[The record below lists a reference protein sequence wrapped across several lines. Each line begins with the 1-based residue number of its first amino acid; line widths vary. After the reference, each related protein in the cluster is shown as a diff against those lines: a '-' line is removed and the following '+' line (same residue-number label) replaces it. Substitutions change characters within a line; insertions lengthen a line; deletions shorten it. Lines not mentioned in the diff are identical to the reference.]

1 MVFFAVKTKIKETMD
16 NNKNAIKRDKA
27 ELAQSLESGSILSK
41 VVILGTAHGINTPG
55 KCSPDK
61 KFREYKFSREVI
73 NILKPWHQ
81 KFAYTTTENISVL
94 FL

>member
-1 MVFFAVKTKIKETMD
+1 MVSFAVKTKIKETMD

-41 VVILGTAHGINTPG
+41 VVILGTAHGINMPG

-61 KFREYKFSREVI
+61 NNYDFTTYFS
-73 NILKPWHQ
+73 
-81 KFAYTTTENISVL
+81 L
-94 FL
+94 FLFGLVVFCLIYVAALSDN